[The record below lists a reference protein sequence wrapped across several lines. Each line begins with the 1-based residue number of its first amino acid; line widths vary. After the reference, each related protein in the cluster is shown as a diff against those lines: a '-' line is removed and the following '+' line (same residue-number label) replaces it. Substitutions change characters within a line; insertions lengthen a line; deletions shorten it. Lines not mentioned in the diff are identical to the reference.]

1 VPSPS
6 KTQTDSG
13 AITAEFAV
21 ALPAMATSV
30 AVAIAAVALASMQLS
45 AQQLAGT
52 AVRALSQGVASVEVA
67 GMLRRLDPSAT
78 LRVSTLD
85 GLLCAAIAKRPPG
98 ALILLGIQPNAKAC
112 TWVGKY
118 FDQP

>member
-1 VPSPS
+1 MPSPS

-13 AITAEFAV
+13 AVTAEFAV

-30 AVAIAAVALASMQLS
+30 AVAIATVALAGMQLS
-45 AQQLAGT
+45 AQQLAGA
-52 AVRALSQGVASVEVA
+52 AVRALSQGVTELEVA
-67 GMLRRLDPSAT
+67 GMLRRHDPSAT
-78 LRVSTLD
+78 LRVSRID

-98 ALILLGIQPNAKAC
+98 ALTLLGIQPTAKAC

-118 FDQP
+118 FDPP